1 MIRPAPAR
9 ADAPGPKPRDLG
21 YRSSSIWVAM
31 HTKNTT
37 KKARRP
43 KPGIYAAPKEPIR
56 VPATMPGANPRT
68 KRHSTEP
75 RRAWDRALDTD
86 VNRML
91 DSEVATATCMAT
103 SGDMTP

>member
-1 MIRPAPAR
+1 
-9 ADAPGPKPRDLG
+9 
-21 YRSSSIWVAM
+21 
-31 HTKNTT
+31 
-37 KKARRP
+37 
-43 KPGIYAAPKEPIR
+43 
-56 VPATMPGANPRT
+56 MPGANPRT